1 MHPRAR
7 DLRGQ
12 RVGYLKVLKYQ
23 GSDGRRSLWDVQCV
37 CGSRVV
43 FSANELQKLQ
53 ARGVQA
59 SCGCRRWQTV
69 ALRVTRHGMSRHP
82 AYAVYRS
89 MLDRCTRPS
98 HPAWKNY
105 GGRGIKVCNAW
116 RNSFEAFWLDMGS
129 SYAEGL
135 LLERVNNQ
143 RGYSATNCR
152 WATREEQAR
161 NRRGAILVKGKPLAQ
176 LAAETGVRYG
186 TLYARYKAG
195 ARGARLVA
203 PLKPKSSTC

>member
-7 DLRGQ
+7 DLRAACRLPQ
-12 RVGYLKVLKYQ
+12 VLKYQ

-105 GGRGIKVCNAW
+105 GAVASRSATLGETRSRLSGWTWALRTPRVALE
-116 RNSFEAFWLDMGS
+116 SQQPT
-129 SYAEGL
+129 GL
-135 LLERVNNQ
+135 LRHQLPVGHAGRTSPQ
-143 RGYSATNCR
+143 P
-152 WATREEQAR
+152 Q
-161 NRRGAILVKGKPLAQ
+161 GAILVKGKPLAQ
-176 LAAETGVRYG
+176 LAAETGSATEPSTPG
-186 TLYARYKAG
+186 TRQEPGGEAG
-195 ARGARLVA
+195 G